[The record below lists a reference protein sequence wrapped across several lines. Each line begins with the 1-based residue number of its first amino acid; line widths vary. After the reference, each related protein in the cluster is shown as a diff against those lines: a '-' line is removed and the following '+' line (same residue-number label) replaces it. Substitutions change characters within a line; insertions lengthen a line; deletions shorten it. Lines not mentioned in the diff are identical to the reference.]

1 MNYFTQ
7 ADTEKL
13 AYRQSIAGDTITNA
27 AWTITPSATL
37 APQATTADTATCMV
51 SGLTSGTTY
60 TLTVLMTCGSG
71 QIVER
76 SVTIACV

>member
-1 MNYFTQ
+1 MNYFEQ
-7 ADTEKL
+7 SATEKL
-13 AYRQSIAGDTITNA
+13 AYSQTISRDTITTA

-37 APQATTADTATCMV
+37 APQATTTDTATCMV

-76 SVTIACV
+76 NVTIACV